1 MSLAGDDP
9 EHVVIV
15 PGCHFTPTASAGSA
29 TAVSANKVEG
39 DFAQEGEIAG
49 GGAVAHAAVVLA
61 AGDVERPMQR
71 VLDAPVPAD
80 GLDQDGGIMNLAW
93 IAGLALLVLAGKSL
107 PQDRQ
112 VSLGTGVVFVARD
125 HLNHSRLRP
134 GPGSAEEH

>member
-1 MSLAGDDP
+1 MSLASDDP

-29 TAVSANKVEG
+29 TAVSGNKVEG

-71 VLDAPVPAD
+71 VLDAPVPMD
-80 GLDQDGGIMNLAW
+80 HPDQDGEIVAA
-93 IAGLALLVLAGKSL
+93 AGEQDLTPYRPLETSEHILRASLSARTKASHPARRAEHIKSK
-107 PQDRQ
+107 
-112 VSLGTGVVFVARD
+112 
-125 HLNHSRLRP
+125 
-134 GPGSAEEH
+134 